1 MSPRAACRLATLGFE
16 QVYDYMPGKVDWIA
30 HGLPVEGSWDQAA
43 TAGALARRDIATCG
57 LTDAATIV
65 LDRIERS
72 PYGFALVLA
81 DEGEIV
87 LGRVR
92 RSAIGDVRDASA
104 EELMEPGPST
114 VRAHVEVGELAR
126 RLRERD
132 LSTAVVTAPTGRLIG
147 VVHREQLERPQ

>member
-16 QVYDYMPGKVDWIA
+16 EVYDYTAGKVDWIA

-43 TAGALARRDIATCG
+43 TARAFARMDVATCR
-57 LTDAATIV
+57 LTDRAAV
-65 LDRIERS
+65 VRERLEAS

-81 DEGEIV
+81 DAGEIL

-92 RSAIGDVRDASA
+92 RSAIGDDPDVLA

-114 VRAHVEVGELAR
+114 VRAHIEANELAR
-126 RLRERD
+126 RLREQD
-132 LSTAVVTAPTGRLIG
+132 LRTAVVTTPDGRLLG
-147 VVHREQLERPQ
+147 VVRREQLESPE